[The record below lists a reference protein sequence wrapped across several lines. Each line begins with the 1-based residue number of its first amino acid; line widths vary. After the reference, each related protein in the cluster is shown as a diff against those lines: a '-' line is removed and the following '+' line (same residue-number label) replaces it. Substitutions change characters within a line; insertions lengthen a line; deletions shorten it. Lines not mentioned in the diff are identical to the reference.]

1 MARRIK
7 PEKRHHPY
15 MNLAAANFFLPYAKE
30 RGVSKVARGE
40 SKSTVTKE
48 GFMQAYARVK
58 GDPKKLVTRM
68 ATPNQSWA
76 VRRDNFVARHMAQ
89 MTLHGEK
96 LWETSGKHKGWP
108 TRRHLGLIMWA
119 MTPDPTIVGRFIV
132 SHEGSSAQRRVIK
145 PRTNGLS
152 KYRKAPRVSGKAIKV
167 PEAWID
173 AVVSLTEEPI
183 PAGVEYVDRPLWL
196 SFVIDDVP
204 EFLQING
211 WGAQLTVRVY
221 PGRTIPHEDI
231 GEAAGWYDHSQQ
243 MIGIAADGRALRGTA
258 RHELVHFVQ
267 FRGQDILR
275 GKLRFLSPEE
285 LEQGKKPAVSRF
297 GERLRADTLTLH
309 TAGTPIEFE
318 AYVAS
323 AAENLKVEIGAYYDR
338 ILRVGPLMPVDT
350 PIHRAMLDPRERH
363 DASKRLL
370 QAVLDRMKF
379 RFVDART
386 YKHFVKK
393 VSTTAVDTF
402 DAAERRFKRGEVT
415 TQRDEL
421 TAVTRKGKSLPKS
434 KTSAATAAAKK
445 AAARQ
450 AARELLAERRAA
462 RAAATMP
469 EPVTNPKWTTAK
481 RDDPELWERVKA
493 KVTRGTKGGKAG
505 QWSARKAQ
513 FSVAEYQ
520 RLGGGY
526 IGPKSPRNALAKWT
540 HEEWGTKSGK
550 ASLKTGERYLPKAAR
565 EALTAS
571 EYAETTRAKRAG
583 LRRGEQFTAQPERV
597 ARKTAKYRK

>member
-145 PRTNGLS
+145 PRSN
-152 KYRKAPRVSGKAIKV
+152 SG
-167 PEAWID
+167 
-173 AVVSLTEEPI
+173 
-183 PAGVEYVDRPLWL
+183 Y
-196 SFVIDDVP
+196 
-204 EFLQING
+204 
-211 WGAQLTVRVY
+211 
-221 PGRTIPHEDI
+221 
-231 GEAAGWYDHSQQ
+231 
-243 MIGIAADGRALRGTA
+243 
-258 RHELVHFVQ
+258 
-267 FRGQDILR
+267 
-275 GKLRFLSPEE
+275 
-285 LEQGKKPAVSRF
+285 
-297 GERLRADTLTLH
+297 
-309 TAGTPIEFE
+309 
-318 AYVAS
+318 
-323 AAENLKVEIGAYYDR
+323 
-338 ILRVGPLMPVDT
+338 
-350 PIHRAMLDPRERH
+350 
-363 DASKRLL
+363 
-370 QAVLDRMKF
+370 
-379 RFVDART
+379 
-386 YKHFVKK
+386 
-393 VSTTAVDTF
+393 
-402 DAAERRFKRGEVT
+402 
-415 TQRDEL
+415 
-421 TAVTRKGKSLPKS
+421 
-434 KTSAATAAAKK
+434 TS
-445 AAARQ
+445 
-450 AARELLAERRAA
+450 
-462 RAAATMP
+462 
-469 EPVTNPKWTTAK
+469 AK